1 MLTNE
6 NKKSVRVEFLDKL
19 ISSLEEDKFEQNFKE
34 IKENFSGISI
44 YNNSFN
50 ENNPLGFIARD
61 LDSGKIK
68 SFDDLFKSFKVLS
81 DFSVFLCL
89 IELFV

>member
-44 YNNSFN
+44 YNNAFN
-50 ENNPLGFIARD
+50 EKQSTWFYCKR
-61 LDSGKIK
+61 
-68 SFDDLFKSFKVLS
+68 FRFW
-81 DFSVFLCL
+81 
-89 IELFV
+89 